1 MGTDRYTR
9 IMLTVIAVALVYL
22 CVVLTPLPVALAQ
35 PGTGTR
41 PGELTAPAQVI
52 VIGWRAPEAV
62 PVTASRPLPVD
73 LPNPVRVQG
82 QVTTERSSGRADR
95 VVVVGWEENAQ
106 LDRGGSLRPID
117 VKAPAGLPV
126 SVVPPR

>member
-9 IMLTVIAVALVYL
+9 VVLTVIAVALVYL
-22 CVVLTPLPVALAQ
+22 CFVLTPLPTALAQ

-41 PGELTAPAQVI
+41 PGELTAPAQVVI
-52 VIGWRAPEAV
+52 IGWRAPETV
-62 PVTASRPLPVD
+62 SITAPRPLPVD

-95 VVVVGWEENAQ
+95 VVLVGWEQNGALGRAATMRP
-106 LDRGGSLRPID
+106 LDASSQ
-117 VKAPAGLPV
+117 AGLPV
-126 SVVPPR
+126 TVLPK